1 MIKNVFITG
10 VGGQGILTVSSII
23 SDAALNCGL
32 DAKKS
37 EVHGMAQRGG
47 SVVSHVRY
55 GEKIYSP
62 IIEKGMADVLISFE
76 KLEALRYIDYLKA
89 DGIMIVNDQKIV
101 PSILGEPVPYP
112 ENAGDIFREKAHHV
126 LFFPAIKA
134 AEEIG
139 NPRATNIIMLGAFAN
154 FAPEISRDVWKKSIA
169 DRFPEKFHESNF
181 KAFDK
186 GMELAKG
193 I

>member
-10 VGGQGILTVSSII
+10 VGGQGILTVSTII
-23 SDAALNCGL
+23 SDAAMACGF

-55 GEKIYSP
+55 GEKVYSS
-62 IIEKGMADVLISFE
+62 IIDKGQADVLISFE
-76 KLEALRYIDYLKA
+76 KLEALRYIDYLKKE
-89 DGIMIVNDQKIV
+89 GSMIVNNQKIV

-112 ENAGDIFREKAHHV
+112 ENAGDIFSNKVKRV
-126 LFFPAIKA
+126 LFFPAIKV
-134 AEEIG
+134 AEELG
-139 NPRATNIIMLGAFAN
+139 NARATNIILLGAFAN
-154 FAPEISRDVWKKSIA
+154 FAPEIDSGTWKKAIA
-169 DRFPEKFHESNF
+169 NKFPEKFHEINF

-193 I
+193 V